1 MTERED
7 VMRRRT
13 WGIAVVGALLAIAG
27 LAVGMLLLS
36 NMAGAD
42 DRQKECNDQGGQW
55 FIIDGQEICFAP
67 GVTIKL

>member
-1 MTERED
+1 MADRDD

-13 WGIAVVGALLAIAG
+13 WGIAVVGALLAISG
-27 LAVGMLLLS
+27 LIVGMILLG

-42 DRQKECNDQGGQW
+42 DRQKVCTDQDGQW
-55 FIIDGQEICFAP
+55 VIIDGQEICFAP